1 MREAKGLRNRYN
13 DLGKNISLRED
24 SIQEMLEVMKQ
35 YRDRNDDLQTELDW
49 SRPVKEKLQEP
60 IPPIRDV
67 GTLQA
72 LIDEH
77 KVGGKM
83 EILRLKISTFK
94 L

>member
-1 MREAKGLRNRYN
+1 MREAKGLRSRYN

-35 YRDRNDDLQTELDW
+35 YRDRNDDLETQLDW
-49 SRPVKEKLQEP
+49 SRPIKAKLQES

-67 GTLQA
+67 HTLQQ

-77 KVGGKM
+77 KVGGNGN
-83 EILRLKISTFK
+83 LN
-94 L
+94 